1 MLFFRFVL
9 LQYIIRLNFRVKIN
23 LKYQYVAGVAKRSYG
38 YCINESETIKSADIY
53 KKENSVGVIVNKV
66 GKVEVLSPSINLLY
80 KILSEVMNIKY
91 MDSYCIGRRNL
102 NEIYF

>member
-1 MLFFRFVL
+1 MSGA
-9 LQYIIRLNFRVKIN
+9 KIN
-23 LKYQYVAGVAKRSYG
+23 IKYQYFAGVAKRSYG
-38 YCINESETIKSADIY
+38 DCINESETVKSADIY

-91 MDSYCIGRRNL
+91 IWTVTVLEDVI
-102 NEIYF
+102 